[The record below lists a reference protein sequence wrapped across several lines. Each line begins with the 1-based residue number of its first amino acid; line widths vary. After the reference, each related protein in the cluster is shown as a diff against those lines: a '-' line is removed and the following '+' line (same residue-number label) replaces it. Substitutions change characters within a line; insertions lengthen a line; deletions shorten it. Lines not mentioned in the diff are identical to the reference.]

1 MRIGKGQTVNVGRG
15 KPERLK
21 LGGSGENPQLI
32 YLSESAQ
39 TILGNPPNGCDAME

>member
-32 YLSESAQ
+32 YLWESVHRPSHVPAFEP
-39 TILGNPPNGCDAME
+39 IRK